1 MGKRILVAEC
11 VAQRSEC
18 CDSHEARRCLY
29 DSKSPC
35 AFSAALDSDGVSGTL
50 GLKEQGGRSVSAD
63 KEVKTT
69 GFLAYRG
76 PRAAMFM
83 LGRQK
88 GSLIP

>member
-1 MGKRILVAEC
+1 
-11 VAQRSEC
+11 
-18 CDSHEARRCLY
+18 
-29 DSKSPC
+29 
-35 AFSAALDSDGVSGTL
+35 LDSDGVSGTL